1 MAEIVY
7 RDWDRARLDAEVNLR
22 ARWPEHAEFIE
33 RWARDSAA
41 VRGRRHGLIDLA
53 YGSSPGERLDL
64 FPVPGAEP
72 APVLAFIHG
81 GYWQALDKGH
91 HSDLAPAFVDRGI
104 AFASLNYDL
113 APKARIG
120 DMIGQ
125 VQNALAYLHDHA
137 GRLGL
142 DPARIFVA
150 GHSAGG
156 HLAVSAL
163 DRAWPASRGLP
174 RDLVK
179 GGLSLSGVYD
189 LEAMRLS
196 YHQAVLALGAD
207 DVAAWS
213 PRRALPQDAGP
224 LLVAVG
230 GDETNEFLLQQDEFL
245 AAWRAAG
252 LRARAV
258 DLPGRHH
265 FNVVETLADPAQPL
279 HTALVQ
285 LIETGDLDTGDLDMG
300 DPG

>member
-22 ARWPEHAEFIE
+22 ARWPEHVDFFE
-33 RWARDSAA
+33 RWANDSAA
-41 VRGRRHGLIDLA
+41 VRGQRHALIDLA

-64 FPVPGAEP
+64 FPVLDAQA

-113 APKARIG
+113 APKASIG
-120 DMIGQ
+120 EMIQQ
-125 VQNALAYLHDHA
+125 VRRALAYLHDHA

-163 DRAWPASRGLP
+163 DRSWPAALGLP
-174 RDLVK
+174 HDLVK
-179 GGLSLSGVYD
+179 GALSLSGVYD
-189 LEAMRLS
+189 LAAIRLS
-196 YHQAVLALGAD
+196 YHQAVLDLD
-207 DVAAWS
+207 SEQVDAWS
-213 PRRALPQDAGP
+213 PARNLPDQAGP
-224 LLVAVG
+224 LLLAVG
-230 GDETNEFLLQQDEFL
+230 GDETEEFRLQQDEFL
-245 AAWRAAG
+245 TAWRAAG
-252 LRARAV
+252 LIARAV

-265 FNVVETLADPAQPL
+265 FDAVDALSDPAHPL
-279 HTALVQ
+279 HRALTG
-285 LIETGDLDTGDLDMG
+285 LIETGELD
-300 DPG
+300 

>member
-7 RDWDRARLDAEVNLR
+7 RDWDQARLDAEVNLR
-22 ARWPEHAEFIE
+22 ARWPEHADFID

-41 VRGRRHGLIDLA
+41 VRGQRHGLVDLA

-64 FPVPGAEP
+64 FPVPGAQA

-91 HSDLAPAFVDRGI
+91 HSDLAPAFVDAGI
-104 AFASLNYDL
+104 AFAALNYDL

-120 DMIGQ
+120 DMIAQ

-163 DRAWPASRGLP
+163 DRAWPQQRGLP

-196 YHQAVLALGAD
+196 YHQAVLALDAD
-207 DVAAWS
+207 EVAAWS
-213 PRRALPQDAGP
+213 PVRALPENAGP

-230 GDETNEFLLQQDEFL
+230 GEETNEFLLQQDEFL
-245 AAWRAAG
+245 TAWRGAG

-258 DLPGRHH
+258 DLAGRHH
-265 FNVVETLADPAQPL
+265 FDVVETLADRAHPL

-285 LIETGDLDTGDLDMG
+285 LIETGDLG
-300 DPG
+300 

>member
-22 ARWPEHAEFIE
+22 ARWPEHADLIE

-41 VRGRRHGLIDLA
+41 ARGQRHGLIDLA

-64 FPVPGAEP
+64 FPVAGAER

-81 GYWQALDKGH
+81 GYWQALDKSH
-91 HSDLAPAFVDRGI
+91 HSDLAPAFVDAGI
-104 AFASLNYDL
+104 AFAALNYDL
-113 APKARIG
+113 APKAKIG
-120 DMIGQ
+120 DMIAQ
-125 VQNALAYLHDHA
+125 VRSALAYLHDHA

-163 DRAWPASRGLP
+163 DRSWPASRGLP
-174 RDLVK
+174 RDVVK

-196 YHQAVLALGAD
+196 YHQTVLGLHAD
-207 DVAAWS
+207 EVAAWS

-230 GDETNEFLLQQDEFL
+230 GEETNEFLLQQDEFL
-245 AAWRAAG
+245 TAWRGAG
-252 LRARAV
+252 LRAKAV

-265 FNVVETLADPAQPL
+265 FDVVETLADPAHPL
-279 HTALVQ
+279 HAALVQ
-285 LIETGDLDTGDLDMG
+285 LIETGDLG
-300 DPG
+300 

>member
-7 RDWDRARLDAEVNLR
+7 RDWDQARLDAEVNLR
-22 ARWPEHAEFIE
+22 ARWPEHAEFID

-41 VRGRRHGLIDLA
+41 VRGQRHGLVDLA

-64 FPVPGAEP
+64 FPVPGAEA

-113 APKARIG
+113 APKAKIG

-125 VQNALAYLHDHA
+125 VRSALAYLHDHA

-163 DRAWPASRGLP
+163 DRAWPPQRGLP

-196 YHQAVLALGAD
+196 YHQAVLGLDAD
-207 DVAAWS
+207 EVAAWS
-213 PRRALPQDAGP
+213 PVRALPEDAGP

-230 GDETNEFLLQQDEFL
+230 GAETNEFLLQQDEFL
-245 AAWRAAG
+245 AAWQGAG
-252 LRARAV
+252 LRAQTV
-258 DLPGRHH
+258 DLAGRHH
-265 FNVVETLADPAQPL
+265 FDVVETLADPAHPL
-279 HTALVQ
+279 HTALVR
-285 LIETGDLDTGDLDMG
+285 LIETGELG
-300 DPG
+300 

>member
-1 MAEIVY
+1 MAAIVY
-7 RDWDRARLDAEVNLR
+7 RDWDQARLDAEVNLR

-41 VRGRRHGLIDLA
+41 VRGQRHGLIDLA
-53 YGSSPGERLDL
+53 YGPSPGERLDL
-64 FPVPGAEP
+64 FPVPSAQA

-91 HSDLAPAFVDRGI
+91 HSDLAPAFVDAGI

-113 APKARIG
+113 APKASIG
-120 DMIGQ
+120 EIIEQ
-125 VQNALAYLHDHA
+125 VRSALAYLHDHA

-156 HLAVSAL
+156 HLAVNAL
-163 DRAWPASRGLP
+163 DRAWPRERGLP
-174 RDLVK
+174 DDLVK

-196 YHQAVLALGAD
+196 YHQAVLGLDAD
-207 DVAAWS
+207 AVAAWS
-213 PRRALPQDAGP
+213 PMRALPADAGP
-224 LLVAVG
+224 LLLAVG
-230 GDETNEFLLQQDEFL
+230 AEETDEFRLQQDEFL
-245 AAWRAAG
+245 AAWRGAG
-252 LRARAV
+252 LRAQTV

-265 FNVVETLADPAQPL
+265 FDVVETLADPAHPL
-279 HTALVQ
+279 RRALRR
-285 LIETGDLDTGDLDMG
+285 LIETGELA
-300 DPG
+300 

>member
-22 ARWPEHAEFIE
+22 ARWPEHAQFIE

-64 FPVPGAEP
+64 FPVPGADR

-104 AFASLNYDL
+104 AFAALNYDL

-120 DMIGQ
+120 DMIAQ
-125 VQNALAYLHDHA
+125 VQSALAYLHDHA

-163 DRAWPASRGLP
+163 DRAWPPKRGLP

-189 LEAMRLS
+189 LEPIRLS
-196 YHQAVLALGAD
+196 YHQAVLSLDAD
-207 DVAAWS
+207 EVAAWS
-213 PRRALPQDAGP
+213 PMRALPADAGP
-224 LLVAVG
+224 LLLAVG
-230 GDETNEFLLQQDEFL
+230 GDETNEFRLQQDAFRD
-245 AAWRAAG
+245 AWQAAG
-252 LRARAV
+252 LRARIV

-265 FNVVETLADPAQPL
+265 FDVVETLADPNHPL
-279 HTALVQ
+279 HAALVD
-285 LIETGDLDTGDLDMG
+285 LIERGEL
-300 DPG
+300 PA

>member
-22 ARWPEHAEFIE
+22 ARWPEHADFIE

-53 YGSSPGERLDL
+53 YGASPGERLDL
-64 FPVPGAEP
+64 FPVPDAER
-72 APVLAFIHG
+72 APLLAFIHG

-125 VQNALAYLHDHA
+125 VQSALAYLHDHA

-196 YHQAVLALGAD
+196 YHQAVLALDAD

-213 PRRALPQDAGP
+213 PRRAPPQDAGP

-230 GDETNEFLLQQDEFL
+230 GQETNEFLLQQDEFL

-265 FNVVETLADPAQPL
+265 FDVVETLADPAHPL
-279 HTALVQ
+279 HAALVQ
-285 LIETGDLDTGDLDMG
+285 LIETGDLDTGDLDTSDLG
-300 DPG
+300 